1 MIVGMCG
8 NDVSF
13 SSACHNN
20 LLAIS
25 NIIISL
31 CAVIQADIAEEAAR
45 ICKANP
51 GAQTRHIQKPDWNGK
66 RASTSIDSDSGS
78 DTGYLQ
84 VIVQ

>member
-1 MIVGMCG
+1 MSQQSSCG
-8 NDVSF
+8 IK
-13 SSACHNN
+13 HNPFFV
-20 LLAIS
+20 
-25 NIIISL
+25 
-31 CAVIQADIAEEAAR
+31 CCVVIQADIAEEAAR

-66 RASTSIDSDSGS
+66 RASTSIDSVSGS

>member
-1 MIVGMCG
+1 M
-8 NDVSF
+8 SQQ
-13 SSACHNN
+13 SSCNIKHNPFFV
-20 LLAIS
+20 
-25 NIIISL
+25 
-31 CAVIQADIAEEAAR
+31 CCVVIQADIAEEAAR

-84 VIVQ
+84 VNVQ

>member
-1 MIVGMCG
+1 MTWVLAAH
-8 NDVSF
+8 VST
-13 SSACHNN
+13 SSIKHNPFFV
-20 LLAIS
+20 
-25 NIIISL
+25 
-31 CAVIQADIAEEAAR
+31 CRVVIQADIAEEAAR

-84 VIVQ
+84 VNVQ